1 MLKNQNHKISSK
13 TIIKEYQNYLQ
24 NSLGITK
31 NTIYHYTYNV
41 KKFLKYLYDCRR
53 INFDDIKPLD
63 ICNFITN
70 LRKDL
75 NPGTIQNITTALK
88 SFFKFLQ
95 VNGLCKRIL
104 IETIP
109 TIPYWKFSKVPG
121 QLSNKDLQKFMDSFD
136 NKTPLGLRNKTMI
149 MFLTKLGLRSCEVAN
164 LSLDDID
171 WKSGVIKISK
181 NKSRRTDHLPLL
193 KEVGTA
199 LVNYL
204 KKGRLITKDRHIF
217 INHGNK
223 KGIPISSDAVR
234 YVVRKGYK
242 KAKLRV
248 PSRPTHILRHTLAS
262 QMIQRGVTIKEI
274 ADILRHR
281 CLDTTMIYTKINL
294 SGLNDVVMSWPEVK
308 S

>member
-1 MLKNQNHKISSK
+1 MPRNQNQKISSN
-13 TIIKEYQNYLQ
+13 TITKEFQNYLQ

-31 NTIYHYTYNV
+31 NTIYRYTYSV
-41 KKFLKYLYDCRR
+41 KKFLKYLYGCKR
-53 INFDDIKPLD
+53 INFNDIKPLD

-75 NPGTIQNITTALK
+75 NPGTIQGITSALK

-109 TIPYWKFSKVPG
+109 TIPYWKLSKVPR
-121 QLSNKDLQKFMDSFD
+121 QLSNNDLQKFTSSFD
-136 NKTPLGLRNKTMI
+136 NTTPFGLRNKTMI
-149 MFLTKLGLRSCEVAN
+149 MCLTKLGLRSCEVAN

-204 KKGRLITKDRHIF
+204 KKGRPITKDRHIF
-217 INHGNK
+217 VNHGNK
-223 KGIPISSDAVR
+223 KGVSISS
-234 YVVRKGYK
+234 YVVRYIVRKGFK
-242 KAKLRV
+242 KAGLRV
-248 PSRPTHILRHTLAS
+248 PSRPTHLLRHTLAS
-262 QMIQRGVTIKEI
+262 QMIQQGVTIKEI

-294 SGLNDVVMSWPEVK
+294 SGLNDVVMPWLEVK